1 MTRILSALA
10 ATSMTATLFAL
21 HAGGAV
27 AAAPGPMQASVRTIT
42 TMEDGQPI
50 LLKRMVVTATALPD
64 TPNP

>member
-10 ATSMTATLFAL
+10 ATAMTTTLFAL

-27 AAAPGPMQASVRTIT
+27 AAQPVPLRTIT
-42 TMEDGQPI
+42 TMADGQPI

-64 TPNP
+64 TPAP